1 MNEPKPVD
9 PEVVA
14 AIEALSLEVLQNARA
29 LLTVRLRFLDRALGQ
44 MHPSVGEIRFGTD
57 GNTLFFEPW
66 QVLVDY
72 EEEPSRVA
80 HRYLHSLLHNIFC
93 HSCGLTA
100 SLDVHLWDL
109 SCDIAVESLIL
120 SLGLD
125 TVSIAA
131 QERQKHELFLLRQV
145 DARFGTM
152 TADQMYRW
160 FREHDLQK
168 EERDRLS
175 AIFKMDDHL
184 LWYEHETETDDKQ
197 KMQRER
203 QEQTWMEI
211 SRRIQTELET
221 LQKDRTGSAELAQ
234 GLKELHR
241 RKVDYKAFLR
251 KFGLLLETMKVSEEE
266 FDYAYYKYGLD
277 HYGNMPLVEPLEYS
291 EDRRIRDLAIAV
303 DTSGSVRGD
312 VVQSF
317 VQLTF
322 DLLTQDETFF
332 SKMNLYL
339 IQCDDRI
346 RSAERIT
353 SPEQFP
359 SALQSMVIQGLGG
372 TDFRPVFE
380 YIAKAQEE
388 GTMPQLQGL
397 LYFTDGNGTY
407 PAKRPP
413 YPVAF
418 LLSDSPFE
426 EDVPPWAMRV
436 RMNEEEL
443 LDV

>member
-1 MNEPKPVD
+1 MQEPKQVD
-9 PEVVA
+9 PRTKA
-14 AIEALSLEVLQNARA
+14 AIEGLALEVLQNARA

-44 MHPSVGEIRFGTD
+44 MRPDAGDIRFGTD
-57 GNTLFFEPW
+57 GNSLLYEPW

-72 EEEPSRVA
+72 DDEPPRVA
-80 HRYLHSLLHNIFC
+80 HKYLHTLLHNIFC
-93 HSCGLTA
+93 HSRGLSS
-100 SLDVHLWDL
+100 SLDPHLWDL

-120 SLGLD
+120 SLDLD
-125 TVSIAA
+125 TVSVAA
-131 QERQKHELFLLRQV
+131 QERQKHELFLLRQE
-145 DARFGTM
+145 DARFGSM

-160 FREHDLQK
+160 FREHDLPK

-175 AIFKMDDHL
+175 GIFKMDDHL
-184 LWYEHETETDDKQ
+184 LWYEHETEQDDKQ
-197 KMQRER
+197 KMKRER
-203 QEQTWMEI
+203 EEQTWMEI

-241 RKVDYKAFLR
+241 HKVDYKAFLR
-251 KFGLLLETMKVSEEE
+251 KFGLLMETMKVSEEE

-291 EDRRIRDLAIAV
+291 EDRRIRDFAIAV
-303 DTSGSVRGD
+303 DTSGSVRGE

-332 SKMNLYL
+332 SKMSLYL

-346 RSAERIT
+346 RAAERIT
-353 SPEQFP
+353 TPEQFP
-359 SALQSMVIQGLGG
+359 AALQSMVIEGLGG

-380 YIAKAQEE
+380 HIAKAQQE

-407 PAKRPP
+407 PSKRPP

-418 LLSDSPFE
+418 ILSNNLFE
-426 EDVPPWAMRV
+426 NDVPPWAMRV
-436 RMNEEEL
+436 RMNEEEI